1 LIDLQTRLKKYE
13 NNDAVKDLLQEI
25 DTKIK
30 INQVYVDHEAQ
41 MKKEI
46 DENLRKE
53 NDENPI
59 LIEENKQDISSRL
72 ATYNKYTDKGNNL

>member
-1 LIDLQTRLKKYE
+1 MIDLQTRLKKYE